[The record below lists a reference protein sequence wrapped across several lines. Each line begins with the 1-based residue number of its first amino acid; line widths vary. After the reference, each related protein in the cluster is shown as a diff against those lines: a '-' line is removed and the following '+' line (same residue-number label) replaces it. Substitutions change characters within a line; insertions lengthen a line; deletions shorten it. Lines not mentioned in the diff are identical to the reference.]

1 MKRKRLFERIAVP
14 VLGLVITG
22 ATILSPVSS
31 MANSGDSSRVSGT
44 VASAPCSGSVSV
56 DSTSGSAT
64 TNYYGTGATV
74 TAMVT
79 LTCSYKRTEYSYYDT
94 STRTGSAGVT
104 ATAKRGS
111 SSYTPEHADG
121 YHYVAKPGYTPW
133 EDTTRASR

>member
-1 MKRKRLFERIAVP
+1 MNKIFKSVAIFALGVVIA
-14 VLGLVITG
+14 G
-22 ATILSPVSS
+22 ATILSPISS
-31 MANSGDSSRVSGT
+31 MAKSGDPSRVSGT
-44 VASAPCSGSVSV
+44 LASAPCSGSVSV

-74 TAMVT
+74 TASVT

-94 STRTGSAGVT
+94 KTRTGTAGVT
-104 ATAKRGS
+104 ATAERGS